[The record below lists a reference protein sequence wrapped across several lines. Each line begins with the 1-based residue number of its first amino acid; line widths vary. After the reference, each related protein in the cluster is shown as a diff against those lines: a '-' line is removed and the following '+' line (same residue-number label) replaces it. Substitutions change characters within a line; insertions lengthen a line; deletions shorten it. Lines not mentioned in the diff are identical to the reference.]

1 MVNDSNI
8 ITIDSIESK
17 MKVNKFSGNR
27 SQETREGYN
36 LWDYLN
42 VVKASAGGLTIEKDY
57 ENGYIIVNGTPN
69 ENYVYISSSIFITD
83 MLEDGQRYTL
93 WQEIYGGEGT
103 TDGIYLQVTRTA
115 DNETTVRY
123 YSRNNSASFLVDKSN
138 NASYSITLQTSSVDG
153 TGTLTNYRNR
163 YMLYKG
169 TDEKSYELPG
179 ASPSL
184 DYPSEVRAVG
194 DNVNIFPDDLYN
206 YFSSNQNAIKELNG
220 KEFKITTIANRY
232 SGIYLNSNNDFYKD
246 LTNKIK
252 EKIVTYSFDV
262 KADSDIQL
270 LFGTKG
276 YETIRNVNNNW
287 QRLQVTYEK
296 NEPGI
301 YFYNSSATV
310 TTFYIRNIKLIFGEG
325 DNSYSPHGQGS
336 VEVKKINKNWAKI
349 DTPRTVKRGGLNIE
363 VDNEGVFTLNGTT
376 TANMYINLLDISE
389 YQNTTLSSYKIPV
402 KKYKAYFELISK
414 NNSDGSVFLNVRN
427 FAASSVGEQAT
438 TYCAFDN
445 LIAEDVGIQIKDC
458 NITKDRVV
466 AYLYIASGAKLD
478 DFKFRFALYNEDET
492 DTTFEEHQEQSY
504 VLPIQKPMLSGDY
517 FDLERGK
524 EVHKW
529 IERELTGTENI
540 TLTDT
545 VNGIAQFTFSQFY
558 DGDYDTGSVNI
569 NALSNC
575 YKGVPHQSSWLKD
588 NSIALVG
595 GYTARIMTSEY
606 STVEEFKQMLAEK
619 YAEGNPVKIYY
630 KLIKPKELGLTSEQ
644 ITVLNEL
651 QNIILYDDT
660 TNILL
665 PDVYPILDYDVSK
678 IIDTT
683 TTFEASLD
691 SNGYFVVPDYDIKC
705 LISYSESD
713 IPSMPEAVETSV
725 SVPGR
730 DGDIPLNTIYNPIS
744 FTIVCYTEDNLTPE
758 EKYAEETKMNKFL
771 NSIKN
776 NTIKLKLESK
786 GKYYDVKY
794 NGQLTTINYPK
805 HLQFSIPLK
814 SSSSY
819 AKDIDESYIL
829 GNGEKESS
837 TIKEVGAV
845 FVIEGPAQTP
855 KISLNDYEMFYDN
868 VLLFNTKLVIDSNKS
883 TVTMI
888 NREGTA
894 TNAMRYYNHEFPKI
908 QNGNNVLKVLSGI
921 DEDRQVNVRWFDL
934 KL

>member
-17 MKVNKFSGNR
+17 MKVNKFSGNH

-57 ENGYIIVNGTPN
+57 ENGYITVNGTPN
-69 ENYVYISSSIFITD
+69 ESYVHISSSIFITD
-83 MLEDGQRYTL
+83 MLEDGQKYTL

-103 TDGIYLQVTRTA
+103 TDGIYLQVTRTD
-115 DNETTVRY
+115 DNGTTRY
-123 YSRNNSASFLVDKSN
+123 YSLSNSVTFLVDKSN
-138 NASYSITLQTSSVDG
+138 NASYSITLQTSTIDG
-153 TGTLTNYRNR
+153 TATLTNYRNR

-179 ASPSL
+179 ASPSIN
-184 DYPSEVRAVG
+184 YPSEIKAVG
-194 DNVNIFPDDLYN
+194 DN
-206 YFSSNQNAIKELNG
+206 
-220 KEFKITTIANRY
+220 
-232 SGIYLNSNNDFYKD
+232 
-246 LTNKIK
+246 
-252 EKIVTYSFDV
+252 
-262 KADSDIQL
+262 
-270 LFGTKG
+270 
-276 YETIRNVNNNW
+276 
-287 QRLQVTYEK
+287 
-296 NEPGI
+296 
-301 YFYNSSATV
+301 
-310 TTFYIRNIKLIFGEG
+310 
-325 DNSYSPHGQGS
+325 GS
-336 VEVKKINKNWAKI
+336 VEVKKINKN
-349 DTPRTVKRGGLNIE
+349 
-363 VDNEGVFTLNGTT
+363 
-376 TANMYINLLDISE
+376 
-389 YQNTTLSSYKIPV
+389 
-402 KKYKAYFELISK
+402 
-414 NNSDGSVFLNVRN
+414 
-427 FAASSVGEQAT
+427 
-438 TYCAFDN
+438 
-445 LIAEDVGIQIKDC
+445 
-458 NITKDRVV
+458 
-466 AYLYIASGAKLD
+466 
-478 DFKFRFALYNEDET
+478 
-492 DTTFEEHQEQSY
+492 FEEHQEQSY
-504 VLPIQKPMLSGDY
+504 ILDIQKPMLLGDY

-575 YKGVPHQSSWLKD
+575 YKGVPYQSSWLKD
-588 NSIALVG
+588 NSISLVG
-595 GYTARIMTSEY
+595 GYAPRIMTSEY
-606 STVEEFKQMLAEK
+606 STVEEFKQMLARK
-619 YAEGNPVKIYY
+619 YAEGNPVRIYY
-630 KLIKPKELGLTSEQ
+630 KLIKPKELDLTEEQ
-644 ITVLNEL
+644 ITVLNQL

-660 TNILL
+660 TNIIL

-705 LISYSESD
+705 LVSYSESD

-725 SVPGR
+725 NIPGR
-730 DGDIPLNTIYNPIS
+730 DGDIPLNTTYNPIP
-744 FTIVCYTEDNLTPE
+744 FNIVCYTEDNLTPE

-776 NTIKLKLESK
+776 NTIKLKLENK

-819 AKDIDESYIL
+819 AKDIDEYYIL
-829 GNGEKESS
+829 GNGEEESD

-868 VLLFNTKLVIDSNKS
+868 VLLSNTKLVIDSNKS

>member
-1 MVNDSNI
+1 MALLTNFLKLFKWNTEDESDLEQEFDIDTSMNDNWDKLDEAIEDLDTNKVDKVDGKGLSTNDYTNEDKAKLDSLENYDDTE
-8 ITIDSIESK
+8 ITQEIEDIQAKDEAQDTEINKQIDLIQKLKDNCINVTTEEATQLQVQDASTLPAK
-17 MKVNKFSGNR
+17 LDVRGNH

-57 ENGYIIVNGTPN
+57 ENGYITVNGTPN

-83 MLEDGQRYTL
+83 ILEDGQRYTL

-103 TDGIYLQVTRTA
+103 TDDIYLQITRTA

-184 DYPSEVRAVG
+184 DYPSEIKAVG
-194 DNVNIFPDDLYN
+194 ENVNVFPDKEVSTTHNGVN
-206 YFSSNQNAIKELNG
+206 YTKNKDGSIYAVGTATSNSQVILAGQMSSTEEIMKLRKGVQYKNVGNVDI
-220 KEFKITTIANRY
+220 
-232 SGIYLNSNNDFYKD
+232 IYRD
-246 LTNKIK
+246 TNLD
-252 EKIVTYSFDV
+252 Y
-262 KADSDIQL
+262 A
-270 LFGTKG
+270 
-276 YETIRNVNNNW
+276 
-287 QRLQVTYEK
+287 RLQEGKILTVDENVSVGCFYLQVNSGTTVDETYY
-296 NEPGI
+296 P
-301 YFYNSSATV
+301 
-310 TTFYIRNIKLIFGEG
+310 KLVEYYEG
-325 DNSYSPHGQGS
+325 MDESYSPYGQGL
-336 VEVKKINKNWAKI
+336 VEIKKINKNWAEI
-349 DTPRTVKRGGLNIE
+349 DTSRTVERSGLNIE

-376 TANMYINLLDISE
+376 TANRYINLLDISE

-478 DFKFRFALYNEDET
+478 DFKFKFALYNEDET
-492 DTTFEEHQEQSY
+492 DTTYEKHQEQRL
-504 VLPIQKPMLSGDY
+504 VLDIQKPMLRGDY

-575 YKGVPHQSSWLKD
+575 YKGVPYQSSWLKD
-588 NSIALVG
+588 NSISLVG
-595 GYTARIMTSEY
+595 GYAPRIMTSEY
-606 STVEEFKQMLAEK
+606 STVEEFKQMLAGK
-619 YAEGNPVKIYY
+619 YAEGNPVRIYY
-630 KLIKPKELGLTSEQ
+630 KLIKPKELDLTEEQKAVLQQLSE
-644 ITVLNEL
+644 LEL
-651 QNIILYDDT
+651 FAGTNNIITAESLALMQMQYIADT
-660 TNILL
+660 ET
-665 PDVYPILDYDVSK
+665 Y
-678 IIDTT
+678 ID
-683 TTFEASLD
+683 
-691 SNGYFVVPDYDIKC
+691 N
-705 LISYSESD
+705 
-713 IPSMPEAVETSV
+713 
-725 SVPGR
+725 R
-730 DGDIPLNTIYNPIS
+730 
-744 FTIVCYTEDNLTPE
+744 
-758 EKYAEETKMNKFL
+758 
-771 NSIKN
+771 
-776 NTIKLKLESK
+776 
-786 GKYYDVKY
+786 
-794 NGQLTTINYPK
+794 
-805 HLQFSIPLK
+805 
-814 SSSSY
+814 
-819 AKDIDESYIL
+819 IDEKLANINQQIL
-829 GNGEKESS
+829 EIAGGN
-837 TIKEVGAV
+837 
-845 FVIEGPAQTP
+845 
-855 KISLNDYEMFYDN
+855 
-868 VLLFNTKLVIDSNKS
+868 
-883 TVTMI
+883 
-888 NREGTA
+888 
-894 TNAMRYYNHEFPKI
+894 
-908 QNGNNVLKVLSGI
+908 
-921 DEDRQVNVRWFDL
+921 
-934 KL
+934 

>member
-17 MKVNKFSGNR
+17 MKVNKFSGNH
-27 SQETREGYN
+27 SQKTREGYN

-57 ENGYIIVNGTPN
+57 ENGYITVNGTPN

-184 DYPSEVRAVG
+184 DYPSEVKAVG
-194 DNVNIFPDDLYN
+194 DNVNILPNNAVSTSHNGVN
-206 YFSSNQNAIKELNG
+206 YTINEDGSIYAVGTATSNSQVILAGQLSSTEEIMKLRKGVQYKNVGNVDI
-220 KEFKITTIANRY
+220 
-232 SGIYLNSNNDFYKD
+232 IYRD
-246 LTNKIK
+246 TNLD
-252 EKIVTYSFDV
+252 Y
-262 KADSDIQL
+262 A
-270 LFGTKG
+270 
-276 YETIRNVNNNW
+276 
-287 QRLQVTYEK
+287 RLQEGNILTVDENVSVGCFYLQVNSGTTVDETYY
-296 NEPGI
+296 P
-301 YFYNSSATV
+301 
-310 TTFYIRNIKLIFGEG
+310 KLVEYYEG
-325 DNSYSPHGQGS
+325 MDESYSPYGQGS
-336 VEVKKINKNWAKI
+336 VEVTKSNNYSNFSHLANGQSSGNYNGLTFEMLNKFSCRISGKPVSSELRFGNNYNSTTI
-349 DTPRTVKRGGLNIE
+349 LVKLEKN
-363 VDNEGVFTLNGTT
+363 
-376 TANMYINLLDISE
+376 
-389 YQNTTLSSYKIPV
+389 
-402 KKYKAYFELISK
+402 KKYKIKNSLNSASEITLVNSK
-414 NNSDGSVFLNVRN
+414 NNTYRMIYLANKTEITLQEEEDGI
-427 FAASSVGEQAT
+427 SSVRIYVDVNK
-438 TYCAFDN
+438 TYDN
-445 LIAEDVGIQIKDC
+445 EIVDCVIYTQED
-458 NITKDRVV
+458 
-466 AYLYIASGAKLD
+466 D
-478 DFKFRFALYNEDET
+478 DFIPKET
-492 DTTFEEHQEQSY
+492 EYT
-504 VLPIQKPMLSGDY
+504 LLIQKPMLSGDY
-517 FDLERGK
+517 FVKETDGWK
-524 EVHKW
+524 EVHTFGYVNT
-529 IERELTGTENI
+529 REVENLGVSLNTSNGEFRRYNAHNLVTDRKSGEYLKILCTHFKRTDSRWHENEGICGWETGQSFCIGTFN
-540 TLTDT
+540 TNYDT
-545 VNGIAQFTFSQFY
+545 VDKMKTFLQQN
-558 DGDYDTGSVNI
+558 D
-569 NALSNC
+569 
-575 YKGVPHQSSWLKD
+575 
-588 NSIALVG
+588 VG
-595 GYTARIMTSEY
+595 
-606 STVEEFKQMLAEK
+606 
-619 YAEGNPVKIYY
+619 IYY
-630 KLIKPKELGLTSEQ
+630 ELATSTKLDCTEEQ
-644 ITVLNEL
+644 ITVLNQL

-660 TNILL
+660 TNIIL

-705 LISYSESD
+705 LVSYSESD
-713 IPSMPEAVETSV
+713 IPSMPEAVETAV

-730 DGDIPLNTIYNPIS
+730 DGDIPLNTTYNPIP
-744 FTIVCYTEDNLTPE
+744 FNIVCYTEDNLTPE

-819 AKDIDESYIL
+819 AKDIDEYYIL
-829 GNGEKESS
+829 GNGEEESD
-837 TIKEVGAV
+837 TIKEVGAI

-868 VLLFNTKLVIDSNKS
+868 VLLSNTKLVIDSNKS